1 MDSEYVTNLK
11 ARKCTTPTDTSTIVE
26 MDPGSRNTF
35 DLSYYS
41 LLVKRRGLFES
52 DAALTMSPVTFSL
65 VKQLLHGSLD
75 EFYYSNVKLSAS
87 SAFVGSLLFIF
98 ALHDMVRCNW
108 MLFLRIPDYQSYC
121 FL

>member
-75 EFYYSNVKLSAS
+75 EFYSEFAKSMEKLSQINVKTRSEGEIRKKCS
-87 SAFVGSLLFIF
+87 IVNG
-98 ALHDMVRCNW
+98 
-108 MLFLRIPDYQSYC
+108 
-121 FL
+121 